1 MERMLTDAPHDWKAG
16 LKRIP
21 IHSLFSLVGVGARFL
36 PPPWNFVA
44 LGGFAAWRGVS
55 EYLDYKHKRDTAA
68 KAGIDLA
75 SQVGAAAA
83 GAFIG

>member
-1 MERMLTDAPHDWKAG
+1 MTYEKPHDWKAG

-21 IHSLFSLVGVGARFL
+21 LHSLFAAVGVGARFL
-36 PPPWNFVA
+36 PPPWNFVV
-44 LGGFAAWRGVS
+44 LGSYAAWRVA
-55 EYLDYKHKRDTAA
+55 EETLDYVKKRDTLA

-75 SQVGAAAA
+75 SQLGAAAA